1 MQTGLLL
8 CRFACSMN
16 LFDHLKFWLGPKAS
30 SCHDQPD
37 SLTEYERTRIQHY
50 IKLNEP
56 FSLSHASP
64 VNAVSH
70 FKKTGYA
77 YDWYRLFNRS
87 DRRACKFIFGDVSY
101 ITDEPS
107 FCKSRPITHNNSNN
121 VLLPLNTVRH
131 LQFVNDPTP
140 FERKKSQ
147 AVWRG
152 AAYKP
157 NRIEF
162 LNTTAVIPT
171 CDTADTSRLQG
182 CSLLGRP
189 IHFMS
194 IPKQLQYKFVFA
206 IEGNDVATN
215 LKWAMSSKSAVI
227 MPKPTKETW
236 FCESY
241 LEPNRHFIEIKSDY
255 SDLEEV
261 LEYFLSHPREAI
273 EITQEANNYCEPYK
287 DLNRQFHLGRLV
299 AERYFSLVRDT

>member
-1 MQTGLLL
+1 
-8 CRFACSMN
+8 MN
-16 LFDHLKFWLGPKAS
+16 LFDHLKFWLGPKATS
-30 SCHDQPD
+30 FHDQPD
-37 SLTEYERTRIQHY
+37 SLTENEKTRIQHY

-56 FSLSHASP
+56 FSLSGELP

-77 YDWYRLFNRS
+77 YDWYRMFDRS
-87 DRRACKFIFGDVSY
+87 DVRACNVVFGDISY
-101 ITDEPS
+101 TLDEPS
-107 FCKSRPITHNNSNN
+107 FCKSRPIACSNANN

-131 LQFVNDPTP
+131 LQFVKDPTR
-140 FERKKSQ
+140 FDRKKNQ

-157 NRIEF
+157 NRKAF
-162 LNTTAVIPT
+162 LHTTTQIKT
-171 CDTADTSRLQG
+171 CDTADTSILQAR
-182 CSLLGRP
+182 SLMGRP

-194 IPKQLQYKFVFA
+194 IHKQLQYKFIFA

-215 LKWAMSSKSAVI
+215 LKWAMSSNSAVI

-236 FCESY
+236 FCESF

-255 SDLEEV
+255 TDLEEV

-299 AERYFSLVRDT
+299 AERYFSLVN

>member
-1 MQTGLLL
+1 
-8 CRFACSMN
+8 MN
-16 LFDHLKFWLGPKAS
+16 LFDHLKFWLDPKAS

-107 FCKSRPITHNNSNN
+107 FCKSRPNTHNNSNN

>member
-1 MQTGLLL
+1 M
-8 CRFACSMN
+8 
-16 LFDHLKFWLGPKAS
+16 
-30 SCHDQPD
+30 
-37 SLTEYERTRIQHY
+37 
-50 IKLNEP
+50 
-56 FSLSHASP
+56 
-64 VNAVSH
+64 
-70 FKKTGYA
+70 
-77 YDWYRLFNRS
+77 FNRL
-87 DRRACKFIFGDVSY
+87 DTRACKFIFGDVSH

-107 FCKSRPITHNNSNN
+107 FCKSRPITQNNVNN

-140 FERKKSQ
+140 FDRKKNQ

-162 LNTTAVIPT
+162 LNTTAEIQT
-171 CDTADTSRLQG
+171 CNTADTSRLQKS
-182 CSLLGRP
+182 SLLGRP

>member
-1 MQTGLLL
+1 M
-8 CRFACSMN
+8 
-16 LFDHLKFWLGPKAS
+16 
-30 SCHDQPD
+30 
-37 SLTEYERTRIQHY
+37 
-50 IKLNEP
+50 
-56 FSLSHASP
+56 
-64 VNAVSH
+64 
-70 FKKTGYA
+70 
-77 YDWYRLFNRS
+77 FNRL
-87 DRRACKFIFGDVSY
+87 DTRACKFIFGDVSY

>member
-1 MQTGLLL
+1 
-8 CRFACSMN
+8 MN
-16 LFDHLKFWLGPKAS
+16 LVDHLKFWLGPKAS
-30 SCHDQPD
+30 NCQDKPD
-37 SLTEYERTRIQHY
+37 SLTENEKIRIQHY

-56 FSLSHASP
+56 FSLSDALP

-77 YDWYRLFNRS
+77 YDWYRMFSRLDTRP
-87 DRRACKFIFGDVSY
+87 CKFIFGDVSY
-101 ITDEPS
+101 MADEPS
-107 FCKSRPITHNNSNN
+107 FCKSRPITHNNFNN

-140 FERKKSQ
+140 FDRKKNQ

-157 NRIEF
+157 NRKGF
-162 LNTTAVIPT
+162 LTTTAEIHT

-182 CSLLGRP
+182 QSIIGRP
-189 IHFMS
+189 THFMS
-194 IPKQLQYKFVFA
+194 RQKQLQYKFIFA

-215 LKWAMSSKSAVI
+215 LKWAMSSKSAII

-241 LEPNRHFIEIKSDY
+241 LEPNRHFIEIKPDY
-255 SDLEEV
+255 ADLGEV
-261 LEYFLSHPREAI
+261 LEYYLSHPKEVK
-273 EITQEANNYCEPYK
+273 EIVQEANHYCEPFR
-287 DLNRQFHLGRLV
+287 DLKRQFCLGRLV
-299 AERYFSLVRDT
+299 AERYFSLVTYC